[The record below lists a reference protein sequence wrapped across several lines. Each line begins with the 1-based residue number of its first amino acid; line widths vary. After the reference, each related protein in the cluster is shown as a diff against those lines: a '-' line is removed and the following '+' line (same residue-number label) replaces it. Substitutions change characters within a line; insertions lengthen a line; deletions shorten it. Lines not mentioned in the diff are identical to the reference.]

1 MGRTLSLYM
10 ICWGF
15 IVLGIGFAQNFTH
28 LIVLRALQGMF
39 ECCISPGFILV
50 IGSWYTTR
58 EHSSR
63 SLVFQ
68 SANAGFGA
76 ISSLILYGIGSVQYQ
91 RPDFEAWRYMSYF
104 LGSLTVIVGCLCL
117 FLLGTPSEVRWLSPE
132 EKDMANTRILSN
144 NTGHDRTGIKRWKW
158 EQARE
163 CLIDPCFWFAG
174 CNAFLSSVPNGQ
186 YQSSPF
192 TVPRRGVYRVLQC
205 RGMHPLRL
213 CGS

>member
-15 IVLGIGFAQNFTH
+15 IVLGVGFAQNFTH

-58 EHSSR
+58 EHASR

-68 SANAGFGA
+68 SANAGFGV

-117 FLLGTPSEVRWLSPE
+117 FLLGTPSEVRWLSHE
-132 EKDMANTRILSN
+132 EREMANIRIRSN
-144 NTGHDRTGIKRWKW
+144 NTGHDRTGIKKWKW

-163 CLIDPCFWFAG
+163 CLVDPCFWFAG
-174 CNAFLSSVPNGQ
+174 CNAFLSSVPNV
-186 YQSSPF
+186 SNF
-192 TVPRRGVYRVLQC
+192 
-205 RGMHPLRL
+205 
-213 CGS
+213 